1 MNLRALTRGDAAV
14 AGAAVLLLISSFL
27 PFVAVDCSGK
37 YCPTSLSRNG
47 WSSDLFPVLPSVIL
61 TGLIGAALILL
72 FRLQKENW
80 GTKQVVGLRLDQ
92 WGTALS
98 VVSFWGCLWTLLGV
112 QKGLSNGAGAYLALL
127 ATLVLAGAVIAGPL
141 VPALQGP
148 LVSGA
153 PAAQTVPQPFPPYGG
168 QPGAPGQPGTP
179 GQPAQPG
186 AYGYPGAQQ
195 QPQPQPFPGQP
206 QPHADQPA
214 PAQQF
219 GGRPAGGYGYPAPA
233 QAAAAPAPQPVA
245 QQPTAVQPAIQDQV
259 PPQASAAPFAPFW
272 FAVPAV
278 RQLAH
283 KDNPM
288 GPPVGELVPGT
299 WYLAVDQRGAALV
312 AQLPDGTHGVLND
325 TTGIQRG

>member
-27 PFVAVDCSGK
+27 SFQAVDCSGK
-37 YCPTSLSRNG
+37 YCPSSLSRNG
-47 WSSDLFPVLPSVIL
+47 WSSGLFPVLPSVFL
-61 TGLIGAALILL
+61 AGVVGAVLILL

-80 GTKQVVGLRLDQ
+80 GTKQVAGLRLDQ
-92 WGTALS
+92 WGTALA
-98 VVSFWGCLWTLLGV
+98 VISFWGCLWTVLGCPD
-112 QKGLSNGAGAYLALL
+112 GLSNGAGAWLALL
-127 ATLVLAGAVIAGPL
+127 STLVLAGAVIAGPL

-148 LVSGA
+148 LASGTPSA
-153 PAAQTVPQPFPPYGG
+153 PTTPQPFPPYGA
-168 QPGAPGQPGTP
+168 QPGIGQPGQPG
-179 GQPAQPG
+179 QPG
-186 AYGYPGAQQ
+186 AYGYPGGAQQ
-195 QPQPQPFPGQP
+195 QPFPGQP

-219 GGRPAGGYGYPAPA
+219 GGQPAGGYGYPAPA
-233 QAAAAPAPQPVA
+233 QAAAPAPQPAA

-259 PPQASAAPFAPFW
+259 PPQAAAAPFAPFW

-278 RQLAH
+278 RQLAN
-283 KDNPM
+283 KDNPVA
-288 GPPVGELVPGT
+288 PPVGELVPGT

>member
-27 PFVAVDCSGK
+27 PFRKLDCSGK
-37 YCPTSLSRNG
+37 YCPADA
-47 WSSDLFPVLPSVIL
+47 SSNAWASGLFPLLPSVVL

-80 GTKQVVGLRLDQ
+80 GTKQVAGLRLDQ

-98 VVSFWGCLWTLLGV
+98 VLSFWGCLWTLLGCPTA
-112 QKGLSNGAGAYLALL
+112 LTNGVGAYLSLL
-127 ATLVLAGAVIAGPL
+127 STLALAGAVIAGPL

-148 LVSGA
+148 LLSDA
-153 PAAQTVPQPFPPYGG
+153 PSPAATTPQPFPPYGG
-168 QPGAPGQPGTP
+168 QPG
-179 GQPAQPG
+179 QPG
-186 AYGYPGAQQ
+186 AYGYPGGQQ
-195 QPQPQPFPGQP
+195 QPFPGQQQP
-206 QPHADQPA
+206 QADQTVPA
-214 PAQQF
+214 AQQF
-219 GGRPAGGYGYPAPA
+219 GGQPAGGYGYPAPA
-233 QAAAAPAPQPVA
+233 QASAPAPQPAA

-259 PPQASAAPFAPFW
+259 PPQAAAAPFAPFW

-278 RQLAH
+278 RQLAN
-283 KDNPM
+283 KDNPAA
-288 GPPVGELVPGT
+288 PPVGDLVPGT

-325 TTGIQRG
+325 TAGIQRG

>member
-27 PFVAVDCSGK
+27 PFRKFDCSGLGCTAK
-37 YCPTSLSRNG
+37 TANLSSNAWASG
-47 WSSDLFPVLPSVIL
+47 LFPLLPSVVL
-61 TGLIGAALILL
+61 AGVVGAVLILL

-80 GTKQVVGLRLDQ
+80 GTKQVAGLRLDQ
-92 WGTALS
+92 WGTALA
-98 VVSFWGCLWTLLGV
+98 VLSFWGCLWTLIGCPDLYTN
-112 QKGLSNGAGAYLALL
+112 SAGAYLSLL
-127 ATLVLAGAVIAGPL
+127 STLVLAGAVVAGPL

-148 LVSGA
+148 LMPATPSA
-153 PAAQTVPQPFPPYGG
+153 PTTPQPFPPYGG
-168 QPGAPGQPGTP
+168 QPGAPGQVGQP
-179 GQPAQPG
+179 GQPGQPG

-195 QPQPQPFPGQP
+195 QPQPFPGQP
-206 QPHADQPA
+206 QPQADQPV

-219 GGRPAGGYGYPAPA
+219 GGQPAGGYGYPAPA
-233 QAAAAPAPQPVA
+233 QAAAPAPQPA
-245 QQPTAVQPAIQDQV
+245 SQQPTAVQPAIQDQV
-259 PPQASAAPFAPFW
+259 PPQAAAAPFAPFW

-278 RQLAH
+278 RQLGN
-283 KDNPM
+283 KDNPAA
-288 GPPVGELVPGT
+288 PPVGELVPGT